1 MKRLNRDTKIMFV
14 WAEILFQT
22 KHVLKPLQLRLREIY
37 TQKILQHKV
46 KSTLR
51 PKSVTNIGSKYS
63 NSAEYINTNM
73 IQYLL
78 TWKLHSLNHCC

>member
-14 WAEILFQT
+14 WAENLFQT

-63 NSAEYINTNM
+63 NSAEYIPSDTN
-73 IQYLL
+73 LG
-78 TWKLHSLNHCC
+78 SLAKILEKHGNAW